1 MTADSF
7 VMQQAGA
14 YEIRGL
20 LTFTTVPDL
29 LPHSASWLGK
39 DGPVTV
45 DLQQVTRADSAGLA
59 LMIEWLRQARAGNT
73 ELLFTHIPSQLA
85 TLIRVSG
92 LQDLIPLGQD

>member
-1 MTADSF
+1 MTDNGF
-7 VMQQAGA
+7 IMQQAGA

-29 LPHSASWLGK
+29 LQHSASWLGK
-39 DGPVTV
+39 DVPVTV

-73 ELLFTHIPSQLA
+73 ELRFIHIPSQLA